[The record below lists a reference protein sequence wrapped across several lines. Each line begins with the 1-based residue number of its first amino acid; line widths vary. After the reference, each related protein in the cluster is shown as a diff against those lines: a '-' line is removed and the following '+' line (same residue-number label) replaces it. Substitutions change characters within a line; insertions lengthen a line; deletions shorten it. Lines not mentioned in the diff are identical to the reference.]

1 MSFLLF
7 ARRLSFY
14 LPKRT
19 KRRITWRAY
28 ALLVLPVTCYG
39 LGYWQVQR
47 RRWKLDLLDQLDRT
61 IAATPVPLPSTAEAS
76 TDLPEYSPV
85 TVRGCFDHSR
95 ELLIGPRPL
104 ITDFIKPGGYGSE
117 WCLPQTHRPK
127 SLAHEASSEPPP
139 PFGYFI
145 VTPFF
150 LEGRPGTSILVNRG
164 WVPEYNRD
172 PVSRKQGQIKGIVE
186 LSGFIRYPEKPS
198 IFAIKP
204 PLLQCEN
211 TEHQVPHIQF
221 SCRHIDKMAR
231 TFGTLPLLIDA
242 NYESTVADG
251 PIGGQTRVQLRNEHA
266 SYILTW
272 VSLGVVGTA
281 LWINYFLL

>member
-1 MSFLLF
+1 MCPAAEAALVGPCVAYAESSLAEESAVFRAQLKVAEAERWPTFDLAELAQWLERGFTDRKMSFLLF

-28 ALLVLPVTCYG
+28 ALLVLPATCYG

-61 IAATPVPLPSTAEAS
+61 IAATPVPLPST
-76 TDLPEYSPV
+76 
-85 TVRGCFDHSR
+85 
-95 ELLIGPRPL
+95 
-104 ITDFIKPGGYGSE
+104 
-117 WCLPQTHRPK
+117 
-127 SLAHEASSEPPP
+127 
-139 PFGYFI
+139 
-145 VTPFF
+145 
-150 LEGRPGTSILVNRG
+150 TSILVNRG

-172 PVSRKQGQIKGIVE
+172 PVSRKQGQ
-186 LSGFIRYPEKPS
+186 PS